1 VKCSWVPLCN
11 IFGRLAQISNKRSN
25 WWINMRLCKAEG
37 SPWNAFPIESTH
49 IDVTMTKAFLS
60 RWFFSGLVR
69 GPGE

>member
-1 VKCSWVPLCN
+1 MFVQS
-11 IFGRLAQISNKRSN
+11 
-25 WWINMRLCKAEG
+25 EG